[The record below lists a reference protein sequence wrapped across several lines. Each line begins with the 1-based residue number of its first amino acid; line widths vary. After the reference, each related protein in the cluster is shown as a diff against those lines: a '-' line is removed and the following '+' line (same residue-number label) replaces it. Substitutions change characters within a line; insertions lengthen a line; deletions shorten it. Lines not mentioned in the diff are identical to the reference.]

1 MNYKGRLDTIRSS
14 SYLPSRPKEGYET
27 LQQQWVSLLAA
38 YHPIPP
44 AERVPQIRYFQGNDL
59 RASPSRNYTV

>member
-1 MNYKGRLDTIRSS
+1 MNYKERLDTIRSS
-14 SYLPSRPKEGYET
+14 SYLPYKPKEGYET

-44 AERVPQIRYFQGNDL
+44 AERVPQIQYLTCNL
-59 RASPSRNYTV
+59 RDSPSRNYTV

>member
-1 MNYKGRLDTIRSS
+1 MNYKGLLDAVRSS
-14 SYLPSRPKEGYET
+14 SYLPYKPKEGYET

-44 AERVPQIRYFQGNDL
+44 AERVPHIR
-59 RASPSRNYTV
+59 

>member
-1 MNYKGRLDTIRSS
+1 MNYKECLDTIRSS
-14 SYLPSRPKEGYET
+14 SYLPYKPKEGHET

-44 AERVPQIRYFQGNDL
+44 AERVPHIR
-59 RASPSRNYTV
+59 